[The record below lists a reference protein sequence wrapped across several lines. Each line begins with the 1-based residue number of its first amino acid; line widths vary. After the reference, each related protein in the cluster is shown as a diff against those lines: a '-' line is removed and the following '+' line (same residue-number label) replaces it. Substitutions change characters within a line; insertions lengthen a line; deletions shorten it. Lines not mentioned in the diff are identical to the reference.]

1 MPLLNKGED
10 MKPILQLALDFVD
23 LKRALKNAKAG
34 IAGGVDWIEAGTPLI
49 KSEGLQSIRELRRLF
64 PQTTIVADMKIMD
77 TGRVEVEAAAKAGA
91 NVVDVLGAAS
101 DATIRECIQAGK
113 NYGASIVVDMI
124 AVEDVLTRAR
134 FVEELGAD
142 YVTVHCAVDE
152 QMEGK
157 DPFEALRRVSQ
168 ALSIPVGVAGG
179 INSETAAQAVA
190 AGATIVIVGGAISKA
205 VDPEQAAREIR
216 RGLDTGVSISTT
228 LFKRKGEE
236 QIREILEQVSAA
248 NLSDSLHRGGVL
260 QGIRPLFPGIR
271 MLGRAVTVRTYPGD
285 WAKPVQAI
293 DVAEPGDVV
302 VIDAGGVG
310 PALWGELATHSALQ
324 RGLAGVVIDGALRDS
339 DDIISLRFPAFS
351 RLVMPNA
358 GEPKGFGEIGVP
370 VTVGGV
376 RVDPGDWLLG
386 DGDGVVVLPRTMATE
401 YGNRAMDVLE
411 KENRI
416 REEIKEGSTLSKVT
430 ELLRWEKK

>member
-1 MPLLNKGED
+1 

-64 PQTTIVADMKIMD
+64 PQTTLVADMKIMD

-324 RGLAGVVIDGALRDS
+324 KGLAGVVIDGALRDS

-386 DGDGVVVLPRTMATE
+386 DGDGVVVLPRTIATE